1 MEQKPLVARFRSIDD
16 ISPGDILAM
25 HGLFSGYYENT
36 DIATFI
42 ADLSKKSGAILVHEK
57 GGGPLRGFSTI
68 TTLPLP
74 EAGENAIGVFSGDT
88 ILHHEYWGD
97 RSLKDGF
104 VRYMLKLKL
113 SNPLRRVYWLLIS
126 KGYKTYLLMAKNFV
140 EYYPRHDRPNDPK
153 LERLVRN
160 SRHIGHPGLKSGAA
174 SQAWTRAEVL
184 PLRRRTAFTKTSGLS
199 GPSSSGLGTLV
210 ERGGSCQPRSPR
222 PQGEDFRS

>member
-88 ILHHEYWGD
+88 IHHAGPPA
-97 RSLKDGF
+97 SPP
-104 VRYMLKLKL
+104 
-113 SNPLRRVYWLLIS
+113 SA
-126 KGYKTYLLMAKNFV
+126 T
-140 EYYPRHDRPNDPK
+140 
-153 LERLVRN
+153 
-160 SRHIGHPGLKSGAA
+160 SRHIGHPGLKTAGAA
-174 SQAWTRAEVL
+174 SQAWTRRAQRGAEVL
-184 PLRRRTAFTKTSGLS
+184 PLRRRTAFTKHWASGLS
-199 GPSSSGLGTLV
+199 GPSSTWSRV
-210 ERGGSCQPRSPR
+210 HHR
-222 PQGEDFRS
+222 